1 MNLDSIPDRAWTAVI
16 EGTVPIQFEFLGI
29 QIFLSTLRQ
38 RLRLKEITLPNAIRE
53 FKNVFVKYSALRAA
67 QNDLLKITKI

>member
-1 MNLDSIPDRAWTAVI
+1 MNLDSISDRAWTAVI
-16 EGTVPIQFEFLGI
+16 EGTVPVQFEFLGI

-53 FKNVFVKYSALRAA
+53 FKNVFVKYSGLRAA